1 MTSEDTYVAISLK
14 EIKDATFYQDWDG
27 PGPCIVE
34 YSVFL
39 TREESVIK
47 STK

>member
-1 MTSEDTYVAISLK
+1 MQMTSEYTYVAISLK
-14 EIKDATFYQDWDG
+14 GIKDATYYHDCD
-27 PGPCIVE
+27 GPCIVE

-47 STK
+47 ST